1 MMVKY
6 KCTHGHDRCFQM
18 SAGPECPTCER
29 VATPPER
36 EAREELRLKLR
47 SIAASA
53 QDAQDYFDDLE
64 NLGEL
69 LEDMQGDLN
78 RALVLAERL

>member
-1 MMVKY
+1 MV
-6 KCTHGHDRCFQM
+6 
-18 SAGPECPTCER
+18 E
-29 VATPPER
+29 ATKR

-53 QDAQDYFDDLE
+53 QDAQDFFDDIE
-64 NLGEL
+64 ALGER

-78 RALVLAERL
+78 RAFALAERL